1 MSLLRLAFI
10 RQPPQTIR
18 ILPTIRQC
26 ALRPTLRKSLQN
38 QQCSLRRLF
47 ASAPPPPTTG
57 PRAVTTPPNPNSA
70 GAGGSAGPRA
80 GNPRKQLTHPCFIQ
94 FTVSGVW
101 TNRLTT
107 TSPELPERLLIYHAG
122 TGRTAFLAFWKIT
135 TVFSCVFFCFVA
147 APSYVRA
154 EDKTLTE
161 AAGLAACGIIPFL
174 FVAYT
179 SAPFVTYIYLRL
191 PPYARQ
197 SRALLERYV
206 RALPP
211 TAQLEIGTMGLA
223 TRPRLTAVTAAE
235 LRPLAADSG
244 PLATRLGIVTHTK
257 DVSALMAKRRW
268 YHYRP
273 VGQFGIN
280 TGVEAGARTS
290 GSGSSSSSSSSGG
303 KGASHGVKDGWV
315 WNIVR
320 ESLGKRK

>member
-1 MSLLRLAFI
+1 M
-10 RQPPQTIR
+10 
-18 ILPTIRQC
+18 
-26 ALRPTLRKSLQN
+26 
-38 QQCSLRRLF
+38 
-47 ASAPPPPTTG
+47 
-57 PRAVTTPPNPNSA
+57 
-70 GAGGSAGPRA
+70 
-80 GNPRKQLTHPCFIQ
+80 
-94 FTVSGVW
+94 
-101 TNRLTT
+101 
-107 TSPELPERLLIYHAG
+107 
-122 TGRTAFLAFWKIT
+122 
-135 TVFSCVFFCFVA
+135 
-147 APSYVRA
+147 
-154 EDKTLTE
+154 
-161 AAGLAACGIIPFL
+161 AACGIIPFL

-206 RALPP
+206 RTLPP

-235 LRPLAADSG
+235 LRPVAADSG

-257 DVSALMAKRRW
+257 DVSALMAKRSW

-280 TGVEAGARTS
+280 SVEAGGKTS
-290 GSGSSSSSSSSGG
+290 SSGSSGGG
-303 KGASHGVKDGWV
+303 KGASHGVNDGWV

>member
-1 MSLLRLAFI
+1 MSLLRLALI

-18 ILPTIRQC
+18 IFPTIRQC
-26 ALRPTLRKSLQN
+26 ALRPALRKSLLQN
-38 QQCSLRRLF
+38 QQCSLRRPF

-57 PRAVTTPPNPNSA
+57 PRAVTTPPNPKSA

-80 GNPRKQLTHPCFIQ
+80 GNPQ
-94 FTVSGVW
+94 
-101 TNRLTT
+101 
-107 TSPELPERLLIYHAG
+107 LPERLLIYHAG

-206 RALPP
+206 RTLPP

-235 LRPLAADSG
+235 LRPVAADSG

-280 TGVEAGARTS
+280 TGVEAGGKTSSSASTS
-290 GSGSSSSSSSSGG
+290 GGG
-303 KGASHGVKDGWV
+303 KGASHGVNDGWV

>member
-10 RQPPQTIR
+10 RPPPQTIR

-26 ALRPTLRKSLQN
+26 ALRPTLRKSLLQN
-38 QQCSLRRLF
+38 QQCSLRRPF
-47 ASAPPPPTTG
+47 ASAPPPPTTA
-57 PRAVTTPPNPNSA
+57 PRAVTTPPKPNSA

-80 GNPRKQLTHPCFIQ
+80 GNPPNGDL
-94 FTVSGVW
+94 
-101 TNRLTT
+101 
-107 TSPELPERLLIYHAG
+107 PELPERLLIYHAG

-206 RALPP
+206 RTLPP

-235 LRPLAADSG
+235 LRPVAADSG
-244 PLATRLGIVTHTK
+244 PLATRLGVVTHTK

-280 TGVEAGARTS
+280 SVEAGGKTS
-290 GSGSSSSSSSSGG
+290 SSGSSGGG
-303 KGASHGVKDGWV
+303 KGASHGVNDGWA

>member
-26 ALRPTLRKSLQN
+26 ALRPTLRKSLLQN
-38 QQCSLRRLF
+38 QQCSLRRPF
-47 ASAPPPPTTG
+47 ASAPPPPTTA
-57 PRAVTTPPNPNSA
+57 PRAVTTPPKPNSA

-80 GNPRKQLTHPCFIQ
+80 GNP
-94 FTVSGVW
+94 
-101 TNRLTT
+101 
-107 TSPELPERLLIYHAG
+107 LPERLLIYHAG

-161 AAGLAACGIIPFL
+161 AAGCKLLTPYTIAHILTPDPVAACGIIPFL

-206 RALPP
+206 RTLPP

-235 LRPLAADSG
+235 LRPVAADSG

-280 TGVEAGARTS
+280 SVEAGGKTS
-290 GSGSSSSSSSSGG
+290 SSGSSGGG
-303 KGASHGVKDGWV
+303 KGASHGVNDGWV

>member
-10 RQPPQTIR
+10 RQPPQAIR
-18 ILPTIRQC
+18 ILPTLRQC

-38 QQCSLRRLF
+38 QQCSLRRPF
-47 ASAPPPPTTG
+47 ASAPPPPPTTG
-57 PRAVTTPPNPNSA
+57 PRATVTTPPNPTSA
-70 GAGGSAGPRA
+70 GAGGSAGRA
-80 GNPRKQLTHPCFIQ
+80 GNPQ
-94 FTVSGVW
+94 
-101 TNRLTT
+101 
-107 TSPELPERLLIYHAG
+107 LPERLLIYHAG

-154 EDKTLTE
+154 EDRTLIE

-174 FVAYT
+174 FISYT
-179 SAPFVTYIYLRL
+179 SAPFVTFIYLRL

-206 RALPP
+206 RTLPP
-211 TAQLEIGTMGLA
+211 TAQLEIGTMGLV

-235 LRPLAADSG
+235 LRPVAADSG

-280 TGVEAGARTS
+280 TGVEAS
-290 GSGSSSSSSSSGG
+290 GKKSGG
-303 KGASHGVKDGWV
+303 KGASYGVKDGWV

>member
-26 ALRPTLRKSLQN
+26 ALRPNLRKSLLQN
-38 QQCSLRRLF
+38 QQCSLRRPF

-57 PRAVTTPPNPNSA
+57 PRAVTTPPNPKSA

-80 GNPRKQLTHPCFIQ
+80 GNPPNGDL
-94 FTVSGVW
+94 
-101 TNRLTT
+101 L
-107 TSPELPERLLIYHAG
+107 ELPERLLIYHAG

-206 RALPP
+206 RTLPP

-223 TRPRLTAVTAAE
+223 TRPRLTAVTAAS
-235 LRPLAADSG
+235 LRPVAADSG

-257 DVSALMAKRRW
+257 DVSALMAKRSW

-280 TGVEAGARTS
+280 SVEAGGKTS
-290 GSGSSSSSSSSGG
+290 SSGSSGGG
-303 KGASHGVKDGWV
+303 KGASHGVNDGWV

>member
-18 ILPTIRQC
+18 ILPTLRQC

-38 QQCSLRRLF
+38 QQCSLRRPF
-47 ASAPPPPTTG
+47 ASVPPPPPPPTTG
-57 PRAVTTPPNPNSA
+57 PRATVNTPPNPTSA
-70 GAGGSAGPRA
+70 GAGGSAGQA
-80 GNPRKQLTHPCFIQ
+80 GNPQ
-94 FTVSGVW
+94 
-101 TNRLTT
+101 
-107 TSPELPERLLIYHAG
+107 LPERLLIYHAG

-174 FVAYT
+174 FISYT
-179 SAPFVTYIYLRL
+179 SAPFVTFIYLRL

-206 RALPP
+206 RTLPP
-211 TAQLEIGTMGLA
+211 TAQLEIGTMGLV

-235 LRPLAADSG
+235 LRPVAADSG

-280 TGVEAGARTS
+280 TGVEAS
-290 GSGSSSSSSSSGG
+290 GKKSGGSSGRGG

>member
-10 RQPPQTIR
+10 RQPRQTIR
-18 ILPTIRQC
+18 ITPTLRQC

-38 QQCSLRRLF
+38 QQCSLRRPF

-57 PRAVTTPPNPNSA
+57 PRATVTTPPNPTSA
-70 GAGGSAGPRA
+70 GAGGSAGRA
-80 GNPRKQLTHPCFIQ
+80 GNPQ
-94 FTVSGVW
+94 
-101 TNRLTT
+101 
-107 TSPELPERLLIYHAG
+107 LPERLLIYHAG

-161 AAGLAACGIIPFL
+161 AAGYKIMKLVAHSLTPPTLPVAACGIIPFL
-174 FVAYT
+174 FISYT
-179 SAPFVTYIYLRL
+179 SAPFVTFIYLRL

-197 SRALLERYV
+197 SRVLLERYV
-206 RALPP
+206 RTLPP
-211 TAQLEIGTMGLA
+211 TAQLEIGTMGLV

-235 LRPLAADSG
+235 LRPVAADSG

-280 TGVEAGARTS
+280 TGVEAS
-290 GSGSSSSSSSSGG
+290 GKKSGG

>member
-1 MSLLRLAFI
+1 MSSFPSHISQAI
-10 RQPPQTIR
+10 TD
-18 ILPTIRQC
+18 
-26 ALRPTLRKSLQN
+26 SLI
-38 QQCSLRRLF
+38 
-47 ASAPPPPTTG
+47 PKP
-57 PRAVTTPPNPNSA
+57 V
-70 GAGGSAGPRA
+70 
-80 GNPRKQLTHPCFIQ
+80 
-94 FTVSGVW
+94 
-101 TNRLTT
+101 
-107 TSPELPERLLIYHAG
+107 
-122 TGRTAFLAFWKIT
+122 
-135 TVFSCVFFCFVA
+135 
-147 APSYVRA
+147 
-154 EDKTLTE
+154 
-161 AAGLAACGIIPFL
+161 AACGIIPFL

>member
-161 AAGLAACGIIPFL
+161 AAGCKL
-174 FVAYT
+174 FT
-179 SAPFVTYIYLRL
+179 PLSH
-191 PPYARQ
+191 
-197 SRALLERYV
+197 
-206 RALPP
+206 
-211 TAQLEIGTMGLA
+211 M
-223 TRPRLTAVTAAE
+223 LTAIQSHHS
-235 LRPLAADSG
+235 L
-244 PLATRLGIVTHTK
+244 
-257 DVSALMAKRRW
+257 
-268 YHYRP
+268 
-273 VGQFGIN
+273 
-280 TGVEAGARTS
+280 
-290 GSGSSSSSSSSGG
+290 SSSSSSSSCPLP
-303 KGASHGVKDGWV
+303 HVP
-315 WNIVR
+315 
-320 ESLGKRK
+320 SLCYTKS

>member
-38 QQCSLRRLF
+38 QQCSLRRPF

-80 GNPRKQLTHPCFIQ
+80 GNPQ
-94 FTVSGVW
+94 
-101 TNRLTT
+101 
-107 TSPELPERLLIYHAG
+107 LPERLLIYHAG

-235 LRPLAADSG
+235 LRPVAADSG

-290 GSGSSSSSSSSGG
+290 GSGSSSSSSSSSGG